1 MAGEGLR
8 VKRLSKEDRERIALE
23 LAKYIE
29 RRITKMLGVSAGDII
44 VSVFISDDWPY
55 EVEVEVRT
63 ITRLPVQDSELNKI
77 INKAIDEGMELIKR
91 ELRALGLKEV

>member
-1 MAGEGLR
+1 MVGEGLR
-8 VKRLSKEDRERIALE
+8 VKRLSKEDRERIILE

-29 RRITKMLGVSAGDII
+29 GRITRVLGVSAGDII

-55 EVEVEVRT
+55 EVEVEVRA
-63 ITRLPVQDSELNKI
+63 ITRLPVQGSELNKI

-91 ELRALGLKEV
+91 KLRALGLKEV

>member
-1 MAGEGLR
+1 LAGEGLR

-91 ELRALGLKEV
+91 KLRALGLKEV